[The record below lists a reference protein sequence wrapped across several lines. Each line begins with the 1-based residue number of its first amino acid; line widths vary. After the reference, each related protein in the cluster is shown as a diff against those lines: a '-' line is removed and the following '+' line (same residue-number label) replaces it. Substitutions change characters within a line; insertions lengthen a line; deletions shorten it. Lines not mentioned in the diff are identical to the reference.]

1 MRCTLQEV
9 LKSRTAQER
18 WGNTV
23 KFQRSLKE
31 EVSVNLTP
39 LIDVIFLLLI
49 FFMVTTTFSRNT
61 NILINLPEASGEAI
75 EQQPFEIEILIAQ
88 NGTYSVNGRQLVNSQ
103 METLMRVVAEV
114 SVGNNSIPMI
124 ITADANTTH
133 QSVVTA
139 MDAVAQLGFTSLNIA
154 TREPDSNNE

>member
-1 MRCTLQEV
+1 M
-9 LKSRTAQER
+9 
-18 WGNTV
+18 

-39 LIDVIFLLLI
+39 LIDVVFLLLI

-75 EQQPFEIEILIAQ
+75 EQQPVEIEILIAQ

-103 METLMRVVAEV
+103 IETLMRVVAEV
-114 SVGNNSIPMI
+114 SGGDNSIPMI

-154 TREPDSNNE
+154 TREPEAQ

>member
-18 WGNTV
+18 RGKPL

-75 EQQPFEIEILIAQ
+75 EQKPFEIEILIAQ

-114 SVGNNSIPMI
+114 SVGDNSIPII

>member
-1 MRCTLQEV
+1 M
-9 LKSRTAQER
+9 
-18 WGNTV
+18 

-39 LIDVIFLLLI
+39 LIDVVFLLLI

-61 NILINLPEASGEAI
+61 NILINLPEASGEAV
-75 EQQPFEIEILIAQ
+75 EQQPVEIEILIAQ

-103 METLMRVVAEV
+103 IETLMRVVAEV
-114 SVGNNSIPMI
+114 SGGDNSIPMI

-154 TREPDSNNE
+154 TREPEAQ

>member
-1 MRCTLQEV
+1 MPCIHPV
-9 LKSRTAQER
+9 AWKSATANR
-18 WGNTV
+18 PDRGTPV

-39 LIDVIFLLLI
+39 LIDVVFLLLI

-61 NILINLPEASGEAI
+61 NLLINLPEASGEMA
-75 EQQPFEIEILIAQ
+75 QQQAVEIEILVAQ
-88 NGTYSVNGRQLVNSQ
+88 NGNYSVNGRQLVNNQ
-103 METLMRVVAEV
+103 METLMRTVSEV
-114 SVGNNSIPMI
+114 SGGDTSIPLI

-154 TREPDSNNE
+154 TREPEGE

>member
-18 WGNTV
+18 RGNTV

-114 SVGNNSIPMI
+114 SVGDNSIPMI

-139 MDAVAQLGFTSLNIA
+139 MDAVAQLGFTSIDIA

>member
-18 WGNTV
+18 RGNTV

-114 SVGNNSIPMI
+114 SVGDNSIPMI

-154 TREPDSNNE
+154 TRDPDSNNE

>member
-1 MRCTLQEV
+1 MPCILPGV
-9 LKSRTAQER
+9 WKSGTAPIHR
-18 WGNTV
+18 GDPV

-39 LIDVIFLLLI
+39 LIDVVFLLLI

-61 NILINLPEASGEAI
+61 NILINLPEADGEAI
-75 EQQPFEIEILIAQ
+75 EQQAVEIEILIAQ

-103 METLMRVVAEV
+103 LETLMQVVTEV
-114 SVGNNSIPMI
+114 SGGDSSIPMI

-154 TREPDSNNE
+154 TREPDAE